1 MVATLLGLLLVSSA
15 KAAQTPM
22 PGPGIY
28 LNSDGAPIIPM
39 IVNAQR
45 SIDIEIYTMDDP
57 GVRTLLRNALK
68 RGVQVRI
75 IKEPSPEGASCKV
88 FDPPGADNAD
98 CADQKNLVSQVRAAG
113 GTYEP
118 YNKQNLCPHGG
129 SSPCFE
135 HGKIALVD
143 GNIAMISTGNFDS
156 TNLCIASEN
165 PSRCDRDYSLVVDDS
180 NVVSTLENL
189 FEADIKAQSYDP
201 RTLIPSDLQ
210 GLLIVSPYALQP
222 LVDFINTARSTLDIE
237 TQYLKDPILN
247 NAIIAAARRGVQVNV
262 TTASACAF
270 GKPKASEIN
279 QVTKVYSAFDKAGI
293 SSSMF
298 NASNQINGRPGYLHA
313 KAIIVDGTRAWVG
326 STNGSTTSLTENRE
340 YGLVVDGGSVPGLLG
355 VVRAD
360 HDSSNS
366 ETWSDSLNCA
376 KDQANID
383 QSSSLPQDVGT
394 VTVPMKK
401 RHRH

>member
-15 KAAQTPM
+15 QAAQTPM

-201 RTLIPSDLQ
+201 RTLIPS
-210 GLLIVSPYALQP
+210 
-222 LVDFINTARSTLDIE
+222 
-237 TQYLKDPILN
+237 
-247 NAIIAAARRGVQVNV
+247 
-262 TTASACAF
+262 
-270 GKPKASEIN
+270 EI
-279 QVTKVYSAFDKAGI
+279 
-293 SSSMF
+293 
-298 NASNQINGRPGYLHA
+298 GRAH
-313 KAIIVDGTRAWVG
+313 V
-326 STNGSTTSLTENRE
+326 
-340 YGLVVDGGSVPGLLG
+340 
-355 VVRAD
+355 
-360 HDSSNS
+360 
-366 ETWSDSLNCA
+366 
-376 KDQANID
+376 
-383 QSSSLPQDVGT
+383 
-394 VTVPMKK
+394 
-401 RHRH
+401 